1 MKLSEALIFR
11 ADHQRRLEQLKLRIL
26 RNAKVQE
33 GEKPAEDPAVL
44 VAEVEQLAAE
54 LTRLIQRINAT
65 NASTQLGDGLSIA
78 DAIAVRDMLRIR
90 AAVYRDLAQAAT
102 VTQDRYT
109 KSEVKFQS
117 TVNIAEMQRYADEL
131 AREHR
136 DLDAK
141 IQAAN
146 WQTDLIE

>member
-1 MKLSEALIFR
+1 MG
-11 ADHQRRLEQLKLRIL
+11 RLEQLKLRIL

-33 GEKPAEDPAVL
+33 GEKPAENPAVL
-44 VAEVEQLAAE
+44 IEQAEQIASE

-65 NASTQLGDGLSIA
+65 NSSTKLAEGQSIA
-78 DAIAVRDMLRIR
+78 AAIAVRDVLRFRVAI
-90 AAVYRDLAQAAT
+90 YRELAQAAT

-117 TVNIAEMQRYADEL
+117 TVNIAEMQRRADEL
-131 AREHR
+131 ALEHR

-146 WQTDLIE
+146 WDTDLIE